1 MRFAV
6 AKQEGLTEERAAL
19 IDDGYETAA
28 GLSDAHKAVLAL
40 TDVMLAGGTPSTAL
54 VAELRRHHSEPALV
68 EIGLG
73 IALFHGVSKAL
84 IVLGMEPDE
93 MDVTVAPTP
102 DVRR

>member
-6 AKQEGLTEERAAL
+6 AKQEGLSEDRAAL
-19 IDDGYETAA
+19 IDDGYTNAEEV
-28 GLSDAHKAVLAL
+28 SDAHKAVLAL
-40 TDVMLAGGTPSTAL
+40 TDVMLAGGTPGAGL
-54 VAELRRHHSEPALV
+54 VTELRRHHTEAELV

-73 IALFHGVSKAL
+73 ISLFHGVSKAL

-93 MDVTVAPTP
+93 MDLTVAPTP

>member
-6 AKQEGLTEERAAL
+6 AKQEGLSEERAAL

-28 GLSDAHKAVLAL
+28 GVSDAHRAVLAL
-40 TDVMLAGGTPSTAL
+40 TDLMLAGGSPSSEF
-54 VAELRRHHSEPALV
+54 VAELRRHYSAEQLV

-84 IVLGMEPDE
+84 IVLGMEPE
-93 MDVTVAPTP
+93 QMDVTIAPTP

>member
-28 GLSDAHKAVLAL
+28 GLTDAHKAVLAL
-40 TDVMLAGGTPSTAL
+40 TDVMLAGGSPTADL
-54 VAELRRHHSEPALV
+54 VAELRRHHSEAELV

-73 IALFHGVSKAL
+73 ISLFHGVSKAL
-84 IVLGMEPDE
+84 IVLGMEPE
-93 MDVTVAPTP
+93 QMDMTVAPTP

>member
-19 IDDGYETAA
+19 IDDGYETAT
-28 GLSDAHKAVLAL
+28 GLTDSHKAVLAL
-40 TDVMLAGGTPSTAL
+40 TDVMLAGGTPSIAL
-54 VAELRRHHSEPALV
+54 VAELRRHHSEAELV

-73 IALFHGVSKAL
+73 ISLFHGVSKAL

-93 MDVTVAPTP
+93 MDLTVAPTP
-102 DVRR
+102 DV

>member
-19 IDDGYETAA
+19 IDDGDEMAD
-28 GLSDAHKAVLAL
+28 GLSDAHKSVLAL
-40 TDVMLAGGTPSTAL
+40 TDVMLAGGTPTADL
-54 VAELRRHHSEPALV
+54 VAELRRHHSEAELV

-73 IALFHGVSKAL
+73 ISLFHGVSKAL

-93 MDVTVAPTP
+93 MDLTVAPTP